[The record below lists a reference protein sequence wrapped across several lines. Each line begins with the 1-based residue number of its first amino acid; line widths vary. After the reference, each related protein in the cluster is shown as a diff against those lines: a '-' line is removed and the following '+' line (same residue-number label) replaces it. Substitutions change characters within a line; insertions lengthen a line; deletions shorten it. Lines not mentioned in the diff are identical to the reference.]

1 MFFSFDQTPFSY
13 LIIGITA
20 LISYVALNNQNLL
33 QKLMFNAVL
42 VKENRQFYRML
53 TSGFVHNDYG
63 HLFFNM
69 LTLFF
74 FGPPV
79 EYIMTELIGLPKFT
93 FPLFYLTAI
102 AVSEIPSYIKHK
114 ANPNYWSLGAS
125 GATSAVTFA
134 LILIKPWMLIY
145 IKFIPLPAI
154 IYGVGYLA
162 YSAYMSKKGGDNI
175 GHSAHLFGALF
186 GIVGFIA
193 LYPKVVEVFL
203 QEIQNPNFGR

>member
-1 MFFSFDQTPFSY
+1 MFYSFNETPFSY
-13 LIIGITA
+13 LIIGITS
-20 LISYVALNNQNLL
+20 LVSYLALNNQNLL
-33 QKLMFNAVL
+33 SKLMFNAVL
-42 VKENRQFYRML
+42 VKENRQYYRML

-74 FGPPV
+74 FGPPI
-79 EYIMTELIGLPKFT
+79 ERIMHFYIGLPNYT
-93 FPLFYLTAI
+93 FPLFYLAAI

-162 YSAYMSKKGGDNI
+162 YSAYMGKKGGDNI
-175 GHSAHLFGALF
+175 GHTAHLFGALF
-186 GIVGFIA
+186 GIVAFIA
-193 LYPKVVEVFL
+193 IYPPVVQIFM
-203 QEIQNPNFGR
+203 QQIQQPSFGR